1 MERLYRSKE
10 DLVSSY
16 ETFQV
21 SIIIDTHTLYWFLT
35 ADKRLSRTAK
45 NTIEEA
51 ETIVIPTIV
60 LLELLYLFQKK
71 KQVELFP
78 IAFKSFKKDKK
89 YILASLDVAILE
101 EVLKA
106 PSILEIH
113 DRTIVATAQMLNAP
127 IVTKDRTIRK
137 MYKETIW

>member
-1 MERLYRSKE
+1 MNI
-10 DLVSSY
+10 V
-16 ETFQV
+16 
-21 SIIIDTHTLYWFLT
+21 IDTHTLFWFLV

-51 ETIVIPTIV
+51 KAIVIPTIV

-71 KQVELFP
+71 KQADLFP
-78 IAFKSFKKDKK
+78 TALKSFKKNKK
-89 YILASLDVAILE
+89 YIFASLDVAILE
-101 EVLKA
+101 EVLKVD
-106 PSILEIH
+106 SLLESH
-113 DRTIVATAQMLNAP
+113 DRVIVATSQMLDFP